1 MCTNMRRVRN
11 KYTGDV
17 FYVTCGHCKACQQA
31 KSFKR
36 VRRIR
41 DNLKDGYLALSVMLS
56 YDRFSVPYVYRTD
69 VEKLYKSQFGH
80 GMLNVYRDS
89 SVRFVRSSVGYVVK
103 PKRFEK
109 RVLLTI
115 RDCTFNKSSYF
126 DLPNDLNKS
135 KGKIGVLYYK
145 DIQDFNK
152 RLKQNLIR
160 NFSHDGQYSYFVTGE
175 YGEHTLRCHW
185 HLLIFCR
192 SRDVEIFRSAIIKSW
207 LFGDMRK
214 ERRIEI
220 AKNMASYVASYVN
233 CGSDFPAFLSEN
245 FPPKCHYSKGF
256 GCGQSCFS
264 VNSLLEKVNR
274 GDLRRDLPS
283 RESPTGYT
291 SVLMPKYVINRF
303 FPIFKGYSRLVD
315 STVYNLLSSLDG
327 NVLCYDPRYKEIDY
341 SRDDINAITIRLR
354 HCYRRYF
361 VETGR
366 NLHDYAIDFQR
377 VWTCYKSNV
386 LMMNHCRV
394 DAPPLH
400 ERYYNLF
407 ELIDNQM
414 GLKGYCIDDP
424 IQDFVEVDP
433 NHFKSVIENTARL
446 AEYYDNLSKYKKVN
460 NFVVSKNDEEF

>member
-17 FYVTCGHCKACQQA
+17 FYVTCGHCKACQQS

-41 DNLKDGYLALSVMLS
+41 DNVKNGYVALSVMLS
-56 YDRFSVPYVYRTD
+56 YDRFSVPYVLRSQ
-69 VEKLYKSQFGH
+69 VEALYKSQFGH

-89 SVRFVRSSVGYVVK
+89 SVRFVRSSVGYNVI
-103 PKRFEK
+103 PKRSYK
-109 RVLLTI
+109 RVILTSH
-115 RDCTFNKSSYF
+115 DCSFDKSSDL
-126 DLPNDLNKS
+126 DLPNDLNKG
-135 KGKIGVLYYK
+135 KGKIGVLFYK

-152 RLKQNLIR
+152 RLKINLQR
-160 NFSHDGQYSYFVTGE
+160 NFHHDGQYSYFVTGE
-175 YGEHTLRCHW
+175 YGTTSLRCHW

-192 SRDVEIFRSAIIKSW
+192 CRDVEVFRSAIIKSW

-214 ERRIEI
+214 ERRIEV

-233 CGSDFPAFLSEN
+233 CGADFPAFLSEN

-264 VNSLLEKVNR
+264 LSSLLEKVNR

-283 RESPTGYT
+283 RESPSGYT

-303 FPIFKGYSRLVD
+303 FPIFKGYSRLAD
-315 STVYNLLSSLDG
+315 STVYHLLSSLDG
-327 NVLCYDPRYKEIDY
+327 NVLRFDPRYREIDY
-341 SRDDINAITIRLR
+341 TADDIKAITIRLR
-354 HCYRRYF
+354 NCYKIYYQLS
-361 VETGR
+361 GR
-366 NLHDYAIDFQR
+366 NHYDYAIDFRR
-377 VWTCYKSNV
+377 VWTTYKSNQ
-386 LMMNHCRV
+386 LMLNHCRV

-400 ERYYNLF
+400 ERYFNLF
-407 ELIDNQM
+407 EFLDNQM

-433 NHFKSVIENTARL
+433 NHFKSVIEYTARL
-446 AEYYDNLSKYKKVN
+446 TEYFDNLSKYKKVN
-460 NFVVSKNDEEF
+460 NFVLSKTDEEF